1 MSLWILMTGRILPT
15 GKTMLAP
22 FAGHWQALQA
32 RLDGLLIPVEGQD
45 ETGEPEGE
53 EKSGFPTWAIILI
66 AVVVILCLIPFCVI
80 VILTLLGPSIGSVFS
95 EINAQL

>member
-1 MSLWILMTGRILPT
+1 MSLWILTHGR
-15 GKTMLAP
+15 TMLAP
-22 FAGHWQALQA
+22 LAGRWQTFQA
-32 RLDGLLIPVEGQD
+32 RLDGLLIPAEGPVEA
-45 ETGEPEGE
+45 EEPEGE
-53 EKSGFPTWAIILI
+53 KKGGFPTWAIILI

>member
-1 MSLWILMTGRILPT
+1 MSLWILAHGR
-15 GKTMLAP
+15 TMLAP

-32 RLDGLLIPVEGQD
+32 RLDGLLIPAEGPV

-53 EKSGFPTWAIILI
+53 KKGGLPTWAIILI

-80 VILTLLGPSIGSVFS
+80 AILTLLGPSIGSVFS
-95 EINAQL
+95 NIVDQL